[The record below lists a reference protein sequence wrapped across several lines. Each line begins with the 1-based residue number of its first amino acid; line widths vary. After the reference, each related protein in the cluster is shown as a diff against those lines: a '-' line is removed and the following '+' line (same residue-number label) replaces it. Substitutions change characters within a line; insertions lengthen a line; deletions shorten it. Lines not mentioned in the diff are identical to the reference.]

1 MTPLSPA
8 TKLNSQLPVG
18 QAGGILDKRDTDEVL
33 GEEVQIVFQDNI
45 KPALGLLRCGDAQS
59 LRPNTGKDLL
69 LQRLWTRDLQ
79 GMFENI
85 REHQQQRRS
94 KM

>member
-45 KPALGLLRCGDAQS
+45 KPALGLLR
-59 LRPNTGKDLL
+59 
-69 LQRLWTRDLQ
+69 
-79 GMFENI
+79 
-85 REHQQQRRS
+85 
-94 KM
+94 